1 MPDVLPADMLRQPG
15 LLSMCAGDFV
25 EVYKAPEHAG
35 DFDCVATCFFID
47 TAHNILEYMDI
58 IWHVLKVG
66 RAATLDSWQV
76 CPLCSLS
83 SGVRTIWPPVAL
95 VAGALLPSN
104 AGTDWSELSRI
115 ACERIRARAPC
126 KDWCRVWYNDGHLAF
141 LRRNVRLSAQSAL
154 MVPASLSMTPCS
166 RHCSPSWVPDNAAVL
181 SLDHPP

>member
-66 RAATLDSWQV
+66 QAHNSRLVASVPTLQLEQWCQD
-76 CPLCSLS
+76 
-83 SGVRTIWPPVAL
+83 IWPPVAP
-95 VAGALLPSN
+95 VAGALLPVN
-104 AGTDWSELSRI
+104 AGTDWSELSSI
-115 ACERIRARAPC
+115 AYEHNRAQAPC
-126 KDWCRVWYNDGHLAF
+126 KIWCRVWYNDGHSAF
-141 LRRNVRLSAQSAL
+141 LRRNDHLSAQSAL
-154 MVPASLSMTPCS
+154 MVPG
-166 RHCSPSWVPDNAAVL
+166 
-181 SLDHPP
+181 